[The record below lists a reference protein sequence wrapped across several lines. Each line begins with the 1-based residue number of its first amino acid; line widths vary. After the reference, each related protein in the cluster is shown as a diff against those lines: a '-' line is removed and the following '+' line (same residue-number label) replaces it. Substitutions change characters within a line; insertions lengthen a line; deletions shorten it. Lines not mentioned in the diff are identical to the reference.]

1 MPRSGG
7 AYQEPASWSS
17 IPSPGSIPLHDTEE
31 TRMLLAGMHCLRL
44 EGQQAPHPSPV
55 WVLGPVH
62 VLGAIPTAWN
72 DLESDP
78 LEGQTSNPLL
88 GLQKTPVWP

>member
-1 MPRSGG
+1 
-7 AYQEPASWSS
+7 
-17 IPSPGSIPLHDTEE
+17 
-31 TRMLLAGMHCLRL
+31 MLLAGMHCLRL
-44 EGQQAPHPSPV
+44 EGQQALYPSPV

-88 GLQKTPVWP
+88 GLQKAPVWPW